1 MNISYSLRKVCLS
14 SCKLR
19 KQTIL
24 TIIPRFVYYLS
35 TDLDRRNFEEHMLV
49 VVHRLEDILIVDNF
63 EVDILVEVVD
73 KLAGIEMVDMADCSQ
88 VGVDMLVDILAEEK
102 NR

>member
-14 SCKLR
+14 CCKLR

>member
-1 MNISYSLRKVCLS
+1 
-14 SCKLR
+14 
-19 KQTIL
+19 
-24 TIIPRFVYYLS
+24 
-35 TDLDRRNFEEHMLV
+35 MLV